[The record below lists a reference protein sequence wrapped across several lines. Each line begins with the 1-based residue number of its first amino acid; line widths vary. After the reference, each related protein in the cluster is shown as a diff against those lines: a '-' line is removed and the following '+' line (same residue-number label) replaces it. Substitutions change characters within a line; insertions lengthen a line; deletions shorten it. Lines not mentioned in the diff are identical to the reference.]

1 MIDLINVSLQFGGKY
16 LFREVSFKINSG
28 DRISLVG
35 ANGTGKSSFLKMIFG
50 ELFPEAGKIQKQKRI
65 TIGYLPQQQV
75 IHEGKSLL
83 EEAKSSLTDIIEL
96 QKKETE
102 ITEKLS
108 EESVSEDE
116 RDDLIHQLGEVHHR
130 LEELGSYSVVA
141 RVEKIL
147 LGIGFQ
153 IEEFEKLTNEF
164 SGGWQMRI
172 ALAKIL
178 ISQNDLILMDEPTN
192 HLDIDSLNWLC
203 NFLKGYKGA
212 LLIVSHDKRFVNE
225 VTNKTL
231 EIYNDR
237 FNIYNGNYDAYLKFK
252 EERDIQAQ
260 NSFLQQQKKI
270 KETEK
275 FIERFRYKA
284 TKAKQVQSRIKQ
296 LEKVTLIELPE
307 NKSDIYIKFPAP
319 PSSGK
324 INIELKEICKSFG
337 RKTLFNNVNFEV
349 SRGEKIAFVGPNG
362 AGKTTLA
369 KIIAG
374 VIDFNDGERIPG
386 YNTIISYYAQDVAD
400 NLDPDKDIIESVED
414 IAENKT
420 IGQLRLLLGSF
431 LFSGDD
437 VFKPIG
443 VLSGGEKSRVAL
455 AKILLTKANFII
467 LDEPTNHLDIS
478 SKEVLQKALSDF
490 TGSLILVSHDVD
502 FLKPIVNKVIE
513 IRKGEIAIFNGGIE
527 YYLDKKQNLAMEET
541 SERMKKSTDINSSR
555 RDQKR
560 IDAELRQKK
569 YIATKDLIQQIEK
582 HEKEIEL
589 LEKRQKEL
597 ERILAEPSVY
607 SNPQEAKE
615 RNLEYI
621 HSKGLLDQTIAEWEK
636 FSENLHN
643 IEKLFP

>member
-1 MIDLINVSLQFGGKY
+1 
-16 LFREVSFKINSG
+16 
-28 DRISLVG
+28 
-35 ANGTGKSSFLKMIFG
+35 MIFG